1 MNTVQ
6 IGMSGRTVRTLQQ
19 ALVDE
24 GYEIDVDGDFGEA
37 TAAAL
42 RDYQS
47 NNELTVDGIAGPDT
61 WASLGYEDDDGAKA
75 SSGGQPLLEVGSRGD
90 AVRDLQAALAE
101 LGWELDIDGVFGDAT
116 DEAVREFQEENE
128 LDVDGVVGPLTWA
141 ALGF

>member
-1 MNTVQ
+1 MNTIQ

-37 TAAAL
+37 TDAAL

-47 NNELTVDGIAGPDT
+47 NNDLTVDGIAGPDT
-61 WASLGYEDDDGAKA
+61 WAALGHGEDEGAKA
-75 SSGGQPLLEVGSRGD
+75 SSGGQPMIEAGSRGD

-101 LGWELDIDGVFGDAT
+101 LGWELDVDGIFGDAT

-128 LDVDGVVGPLTWA
+128 LDADGVVGPLTWA

>member
-24 GYEIDVDGDFGEA
+24 GYEIDVDGDFGDA

-47 NNELTVDGIAGPDT
+47 NNDLTVDGIAGPDT
-61 WASLGYEDDDGAKA
+61 WASLGYGDDDGAKA
-75 SSGGQPLLEVGSRGD
+75 SSGGHALLEVGSRGD

-101 LGWELDIDGVFGDAT
+101 LGWELDIDGIFGDAT